1 MTVEHE
7 REVIL
12 LNEHSKRVILAMIVA
27 CQLMMVLDSSVLVTA
42 LPEIGRTLQLSTA
55 ALTWVQN
62 AYILAFGGFL
72 LLGAR
77 AGDILGRRKTFST
90 GIALFSL
97 ASMLAGLAP
106 SATLLLAARALQGLA
121 AAMATPSALALLSVN
136 FSEARERSKAIAVY
150 SAVSGAGGS
159 VGLIIGGLL
168 TDVISWRAG
177 MFLNVP
183 IGIALLLMVPRYLRE
198 TEMKPGSLD
207 FMGAIASIIGMTAL
221 AFGFVEAASVG
232 WAAPQTW
239 GSLAIGSVSLAAFVW
254 IEARAKEPIT
264 PLRLF
269 ASRTRSGAYLGRL
282 LLLCGNYPIF
292 FFVPQYVQKVL
303 HFNSL
308 EAGLAIMPFTAV
320 QFGMMYVMPALV
332 GRFGNAKILIAGLGI
347 AIAGTSW
354 LSFISADSSF
364 FPDLFFPLIIM
375 GGGAGMIFQPF
386 TTLGLSGV
394 DAKDAGA
401 ASGLVNVAH
410 QTGASLGLAVL
421 VAVFESASRQA
432 VPSESSFAHAV
443 SISIWGS
450 VVFLTA
456 SLVAVL
462 IFLLPGD
469 RASEP
474 RRQAARIRTF
484 KRSAGEQRE

>member
-1 MTVEHE
+1 M
-7 REVIL
+7 
-12 LNEHSKRVILAMIVA
+12 NEHSKRIILAMIVA
-27 CQLMMVLDSSVLVTA
+27 CQLMMVLDASVLVTA
-42 LPEIGRTLQLSTA
+42 LPEIGRTLHLSTA

-77 AGDILGRRKTFST
+77 AGDILGRRKTFSA

-97 ASMLAGLAP
+97 ASILAGLAP
-106 SATLLLAARALQGLA
+106 SASLLLAARTMQGLA
-121 AAMATPSALALLSVN
+121 AALATPSALALLSVS
-136 FSEARERSKAIAVY
+136 FSAARERSKAIAVY

-168 TDVISWRAG
+168 TDLISWRAG

-183 IGIALLLMVPRYLRE
+183 IGIVLLLMVPRYMQE
-198 TEMKPGSLD
+198 TESKAGRLD
-207 FMGAIASIIGMTAL
+207 IMGAMTSVIGMTAL
-221 AFGFVEAASVG
+221 AFGFVQAASGG
-232 WAAPQTW
+232 WEMPEVW
-239 GSLAIGSVSLAAFVW
+239 GSLALGGGSLAAFFR

-292 FFVPQYVQKVL
+292 FFVPQFLQNVL

-308 EAGLAIMPFTAV
+308 EAGLAIMPFTVV
-320 QFGMMYVMPALV
+320 QFGMMYAMPSLV
-332 GRFGNAKILIAGLGI
+332 ARFGNAKVLIAGLII
-347 AIAGTSW
+347 AITGTSW
-354 LSFISADSSF
+354 LSNLSADSSYLSH
-364 FPDLFFPLIIM
+364 LFFPLIVM

-394 DAKDAGA
+394 EAKDAGA

-421 VAVFESASRQA
+421 IAVFEAVNRQA
-432 VPSESSFAHAV
+432 VPSVTSFTHAISV
-443 SISIWGS
+443 SLVGS
-450 VVFLTA
+450 AVFLTA
-456 SLVAVL
+456 SLLAVL
-462 IFLLPGD
+462 ILLLPAD
-469 RASEP
+469 RAQ
-474 RRQAARIRTF
+474 RAVAAEMRNA
-484 KRSAGEQRE
+484 S

>member
-1 MTVEHE
+1 
-7 REVIL
+7 
-12 LNEHSKRVILAMIVA
+12 
-27 CQLMMVLDSSVLVTA
+27 MMVLDGSVLVTA
-42 LPEIGRTLQLSTA
+42 LPEIGRTLHLSTA

-77 AGDILGRRKTFST
+77 AGDILGRRKTFSA

-97 ASMLAGLAP
+97 ASILAGLAP
-106 SATLLLAARALQGLA
+106 SSSLLLAARALQGLA
-121 AAMATPSALALLSVN
+121 AAMATPSALALLSVS

-183 IGIALLLMVPRYLRE
+183 IGVALLFMVPRYMRE
-198 TEMKPGSLD
+198 TETKAGRLD
-207 FMGAIASIIGMTAL
+207 IWGAITSVIGMTAL
-221 AFGFVEAASVG
+221 AFGFVQAASVG
-232 WAAPQTW
+232 WKVPDVW
-239 GSLAIGSVSLAAFVW
+239 GAIAIGGASLAAFIWV
-254 IEARAKEPIT
+254 EARAKEPIT

-292 FFVPQYVQKVL
+292 FFVPQFLQNVL
-303 HFNSL
+303 HFDSL

-320 QFGMMYVMPALV
+320 QFAMMYAMPSLV
-332 GRFGNAKILIAGLGI
+332 ARFGNAKVLIAGLVI
-347 AIAGTSW
+347 AITGTSW

-364 FPDLFFPLIIM
+364 FLHLFFPLIVM
-375 GGGAGMIFQPF
+375 GCGAGMIFQPF

-394 DAKDAGA
+394 KDKDAGA

-421 VAVFESASRQA
+421 IAVFEAANRSAS
-432 VPSESSFAHAV
+432 PSGTSFAHAISV
-443 SISIWGS
+443 SLVGS
-450 VVFLTA
+450 AVFLTA
-456 SLVAVL
+456 SLLAVL
-462 IFLLPGD
+462 ILLLPAD
-469 RASEP
+469 KAQRTVAAETQNAS
-474 RRQAARIRTF
+474 
-484 KRSAGEQRE
+484 

>member
-1 MTVEHE
+1 
-7 REVIL
+7 
-12 LNEHSKRVILAMIVA
+12 MIVA
-27 CQLMMVLDSSVLVTA
+27 CQLMMVLDASVLVTA
-42 LPEIGRTLQLSTA
+42 MPEIGRTLHLSTA

-77 AGDILGRRKTFST
+77 AGDILGRRRTFSA

-106 SATLLLAARALQGLA
+106 SASLLLAARALQGLA
-121 AAMATPSALALLSVN
+121 AALATPSALALLSVS

-159 VGLIIGGLL
+159 VGLLIGGML
-168 TDVISWRAG
+168 TDLISWRAG

-183 IGIALLLMVPRYLRE
+183 IGLALLLMVPRYMKE
-198 TEMKPGSLD
+198 TEKKTGRLD
-207 FMGAIASIIGMTAL
+207 VMGALTSVIGMTAL
-221 AFGFVEAASVG
+221 AFGFVQAASVG
-232 WAAPQTW
+232 WGAFEAW
-239 GSLAIGSVSLAAFVW
+239 GSLALGGVALAAFVL

-269 ASRTRSGAYLGRL
+269 ANRTRSGAYLGRL

-292 FFVPQYVQKVL
+292 FFIPQFLQNVL
-303 HFNSL
+303 HFDSL

-320 QFGMMYVMPALV
+320 QFGMMYVMPSLV
-332 GRFGNAKILIAGLGI
+332 ARFGNAKVLIAGLVI

-354 LSFISADSSF
+354 LSLLSADSSF
-364 FPDLFFPLIIM
+364 FPDLFFPLIVM

-394 DAKDAGA
+394 EAKDAGA

-421 VAVFESASRQA
+421 IAVFEAANRQST
-432 VPSESSFAHAV
+432 PSGTSFAHA
-443 SISIWGS
+443 ISVAIMGS
-450 VVFLTA
+450 AVFLTA

-462 IFLLPGD
+462 ILLLPKG
-469 RASEP
+469 RA
-474 RRQAARIRTF
+474 RR
-484 KRSAGEQRE
+484 AGAVETRNAS

>member
-1 MTVEHE
+1 
-7 REVIL
+7 
-12 LNEHSKRVILAMIVA
+12 MIVA
-27 CQLMMVLDSSVLVTA
+27 CQLMMVLDASVLVTA

-62 AYILAFGGFL
+62 AYILTFGGFL

-77 AGDILGRRKTFST
+77 AGDILGKRKTFST

-106 SATLLLAARALQGLA
+106 SSSLLLAARALQGLA
-121 AAMATPSALALLSVN
+121 AAMATPSALALLSVS
-136 FSEARERSKAIAVY
+136 FTGIRERSKAIAVY

-177 MFLNVP
+177 MFLNLP
-183 IGIALLLMVPRYLRE
+183 IGVALLLMVPRYMRE
-198 TEMKPGSLD
+198 TEMKAGNLD
-207 FMGAIASIIGMTAL
+207 IMGAMTSVIGMTAL
-221 AFGFVEAASVG
+221 AFGFVQAASVG
-232 WAAPQTW
+232 WKAPEVW
-239 GSLAIGSVSLAAFVW
+239 VSLALGGVSLVAFVW

-292 FFVPQYVQKVL
+292 FFVPQFLQNVL

-320 QFGMMYVMPALV
+320 QFGMMYTMPSLI
-332 GRFGNAKILIAGLGI
+332 GRFGNVKVLIAGMVI
-347 AIAGTSW
+347 AIIGTCW
-354 LSFISADSSF
+354 LSLLSADSSF
-364 FPDLFFPLIIM
+364 FPHLFFPLIVM
-375 GGGAGMIFQPF
+375 GCGAGMIFQPF
-386 TTLGLSGV
+386 TTLGLSDV
-394 DAKDAGA
+394 EAKDAGA

-421 VAVFESASRQA
+421 ISVFEATNRQA
-432 VPSESSFAHAV
+432 VPSVTSFAHAISV
-443 SISIWGS
+443 SLVGS
-450 VVFLTA
+450 AVFLTA
-456 SLVAVL
+456 SLLAVL
-462 IFLLPGD
+462 ILLLPAD
-469 RASEP
+469 RA
-474 RRQAARIRTF
+474 QRTVVAET
-484 KRSAGEQRE
+484 RNAS

>member
-1 MTVEHE
+1 M
-7 REVIL
+7 
-12 LNEHSKRVILAMIVA
+12 NEHSKRIILTIIVA
-27 CQLMMVLDSSVLVTA
+27 CQLMMVLDASVLVTA
-42 LPEIGRTLQLSTA
+42 LPEIGSTLHLSTA

-77 AGDILGRRKTFST
+77 AGDILGRRKTFT
-90 GIALFSL
+90 AGIALFSL

-106 SATLLLAARALQGLA
+106 SASILLAARALQGLA
-121 AAMATPSALALLSVN
+121 AAMATPSALALLSVS
-136 FSEARERSKAIAVY
+136 FSEGRERTKAIAVY

-168 TDVISWRAG
+168 TDLISWRAG

-183 IGIALLLMVPRYLRE
+183 IGVALLLMVPRYMQE
-198 TEMKPGSLD
+198 TETKAGRLD
-207 FMGAIASIIGMTAL
+207 IMGAMTSVIGMTAL
-221 AFGFVEAASVG
+221 AFGFVQAASVG
-232 WAAPQTW
+232 WKAPEVW
-239 GSLAIGSVSLAAFVW
+239 SSLALGGVSLAAFVRV
-254 IEARAKEPIT
+254 EARAKEPIT

-292 FFVPQYVQKVL
+292 FFVPQFLQKVL

-308 EAGLAIMPFTAV
+308 QAGLAIMPFTVV
-320 QFGMMYVMPALV
+320 QFGMMYAMPTLLA
-332 GRFGNAKILIAGLGI
+332 RFGHAKVLIAGLII
-347 AIAGTSW
+347 AITGTSW
-354 LSFISADSSF
+354 LSLISADSSF
-364 FPDLFFPLIIM
+364 LPQLFFPLIVM

-394 DAKDAGA
+394 EAKDAGA

-421 VAVFESASRQA
+421 IAVFETTNRQE
-432 VPSESSFAHAV
+432 VPSDMTFAHAISV
-443 SISIWGS
+443 SLVGS
-450 VVFLTA
+450 AVFLTA
-456 SLVAVL
+456 SLLAVL
-462 IFLLPGD
+462 FLLLPAD
-469 RASEP
+469 RAQ
-474 RRQAARIRTF
+474 RAVAAETRNA
-484 KRSAGEQRE
+484 S

>member
-1 MTVEHE
+1 
-7 REVIL
+7 
-12 LNEHSKRVILAMIVA
+12 MIVA
-27 CQLMMVLDSSVLVTA
+27 CQLMMVLDASVLVTA
-42 LPEIGRTLQLSTA
+42 LPEIGRTLHLSTA

-77 AGDILGRRKTFST
+77 AGDILGRRKTFSA

-97 ASMLAGLAP
+97 ASILAGLAP
-106 SATLLLAARALQGLA
+106 SASILLAARAMQGLA
-121 AAMATPSALALLSVN
+121 AALATPSALALLSVS
-136 FSEARERSKAIAVY
+136 FSAARERSKAIAVY

-159 VGLIIGGLL
+159 VGLIVGGLL
-168 TDVISWRAG
+168 TDLISWRAG

-183 IGIALLLMVPRYLRE
+183 IGIVLLLMVPRYMQE
-198 TEMKPGSLD
+198 TESKAGRLD
-207 FMGAIASIIGMTAL
+207 IMGALTSVIGMTAL
-221 AFGFVEAASVG
+221 AFGFVQAASGG
-232 WAAPQTW
+232 WETPEVW
-239 GSLAIGSVSLAAFVW
+239 GSLALGGGSLAAFLR

-292 FFVPQYVQKVL
+292 FFVPQFLQNVL

-308 EAGLAIMPFTAV
+308 KAGLAIMPFTVV
-320 QFGMMYVMPALV
+320 QFGMMYAMPSLV
-332 GRFGNAKILIAGLGI
+332 ARFGNAKVLIAGLII
-347 AIAGTSW
+347 AITGTSW
-354 LSFISADSSF
+354 LSNLSADSSY
-364 FPDLFFPLIIM
+364 LSHVFFPLIVM

-394 DAKDAGA
+394 EAKDAGA

-421 VAVFESASRQA
+421 IAVFEAVNRQA
-432 VPSESSFAHAV
+432 VPSVTSFTHAISV
-443 SISIWGS
+443 SLVGS
-450 VVFLTA
+450 AVFLTA
-456 SLVAVL
+456 SLLVVL
-462 IFLLPGD
+462 ILLLPAD
-469 RASEP
+469 RAQ
-474 RRQAARIRTF
+474 RAVAAEMRNA
-484 KRSAGEQRE
+484 S

>member
-1 MTVEHE
+1 M
-7 REVIL
+7 
-12 LNEHSKRVILAMIVA
+12 NEHSKRMILTMIIA
-27 CQLMMVLDSSVLVTA
+27 CQLMMVLDASVLVTA
-42 LPEIGRTLQLSTA
+42 MPEIGRSLHLSTA

-77 AGDILGRRKTFST
+77 AGDILGRRKTFSA
-90 GIALFSL
+90 GIALFTL

-106 SATLLLAARALQGLA
+106 SSTLLLAARALQGLA
-121 AAMATPSALALLSVN
+121 AAMATPSALALLSVS
-136 FSEARERSKAIAVY
+136 FSEARERSKAIAIY

-168 TDVISWRAG
+168 TDLISWRAG

-183 IGIALLLMVPRYLRE
+183 IGIALLLIVPRYMQE
-198 TEMKPGSLD
+198 TEMKAGRLD
-207 FMGAIASIIGMTAL
+207 ILGALTSVIGMTAL
-221 AFGFVEAASVG
+221 AFGFVQAASVG
-232 WAAPQTW
+232 WGAPEVW
-239 GSLAIGSVSLAAFVW
+239 GSLAVGGVSLAAFVW

-292 FFVPQYVQKVL
+292 FFIPQYLQNVL
-303 HFNSL
+303 HFDSL
-308 EAGLAIMPFTAV
+308 EAGLAIMPFTVV
-320 QFGMMYVMPALV
+320 QFGMMYAMPSLV
-332 GRFGNAKILIAGLGI
+332 TRFGNVKVLIAGLGI

-354 LSFISADSSF
+354 LSQISADSSF
-364 FPDLFFPLIIM
+364 FPELFFPLIVM
-375 GGGAGMIFQPF
+375 GGGAGLIFQPF

-421 VAVFESASRQA
+421 IAVFEAANQQA
-432 VPSESSFAHAV
+432 NPSTATFAHAI

-450 VVFLTA
+450 VMFLTA

-462 IFLLPGD
+462 IFLIP
-469 RASEP
+469 RARATSRQGMKP
-474 RRQAARIRTF
+474 RQITLRDQ
-484 KRSAGEQRE
+484 